1 MSMRRNHDMIM
12 ERCDMIVKRC
22 DMIITLCDTN
32 MSHTDD
38 DGDINMSHTDDDGDI
53 NISQTCL
60 TLMMMATP
68 TRSQAVRD
76 YFGEKV
82 ALYFAWLGFY
92 TYWLLFPAILGALML
107 VTMRSMNP

>member
-22 DMIITLCDTN
+22 DMIITLCDT
-32 MSHTDD
+32 
-38 DGDINMSHTDDDGDI
+38 NMSHTDDDGDI

>member
-1 MSMRRNHDMIM
+1 MIM

-38 DGDINMSHTDDDGDI
+38 DGDIN
-53 NISQTCL
+53 ISQTCLTLMMMMMAIPTCL